1 MISLLKARTFN
12 RYLKRIGESKI
23 PIRQFFEKY
32 RMPFSLAQFY
42 RYKKRYER
50 EGWDGLFDR
59 RTLGNHRRLTD
70 HAANFLL
77 GYHAAHPNSTLMDYQ
92 VLLKNK
98 LDIKVDLSTISRGLH
113 AHQITMTKSK
123 PSKDETKVETFES
136 PCGGLEILSALAWH
150 LKWPEYTAQQIQR
163 TISPFVKKRDNPR
176 TADLRGRNPR
186 GRFTAAYNRRRDIR
200 QNRFAAIADKRR
212 RKDLSRLELGK
223 SSSEVLARKAL
234 AILALPVITLNGTLR
249 SANTPLGNALKDF
262 SGYNYMQATLDK
274 FLRELKYL
282 GLAEILIR
290 RQIPFWQKQW
300 RALKG
305 GSPNGHGPLLC
316 YYIDGNTKALWS
328 SQRVQKNKVM
338 MLGRVMGCLEQVFV
352 HDAFGRPTYFE
363 THAGRAPWGE
373 YVLSLFEKIEQRLQG
388 PGPKLPVRR
397 LLILDGANN
406 SVKTIRAFAAQD
418 KYYFITT
425 LDKNQW
431 QPRRIRCEGP
441 RQRYDHGP
449 AFVRECEIEL
459 KDSTAKSYLVVVRAI
474 KIEWDDGAMTVLI
487 TNLPAK
493 ILRASRVVK
502 SYFDRWPLQE
512 LWFRDTKEF
521 AALHRVAG
529 YGKKLLDDEK
539 VREKQHKFQAQI
551 VTLQDALQQPLA
563 ALAVL
568 DQKYESWIEKERR
581 LRAQTRIADGKRITT
596 ALQAAKLD
604 GCRAAIAAI
613 EREKRKVRQPYQKQ
627 FARLKR
633 CEREW
638 LRLQGKEKV
647 YKVDV
652 ELDQIM
658 TYFRVAFVNLC
669 TYLQMKFFNK
679 SGLAKALPPH
689 ITLATLLHRIFLL
702 PATVEQTNELR
713 RVYLKRNRKDKTTMA
728 LLERIL
734 PKLNQLNLRHASGR
748 RLEFLFDR
756 SHLNANKN

>member
-1 MISLLKARTFN
+1 MIRLPKARTIIS
-12 RYLKRIGESKI
+12 YLERIGDSRI
-23 PIRQFFEKY
+23 PLRKFFEKY
-32 RMPFSLAQFY
+32 RVPFSLAQY
-42 RYKKRYER
+42 SRYKKRFER
-50 EGWDGLFDR
+50 DGWEGLRDR

-70 HAANFLL
+70 QAANFLL
-77 GYHAAHPNSTLMDYQ
+77 GYHAAHPNSTLLDYQ
-92 VLLKNK
+92 ALLTTK
-98 LDIKVDLSTISRGLH
+98 LGITVDLSTISRCLH
-113 AHQITMTKSK
+113 AHQLSTVKSK
-123 PSKDETKVETFES
+123 PLKDETKVETFES
-136 PCGGLEILSALAWH
+136 RCGGLEILSALAWH

-163 TISPFVKKRDNPR
+163 TISPLVKKRDNPR
-176 TADLRGRNPR
+176 TADQRGRNPR
-186 GRFTAAYNRRRDIR
+186 GRFTATYNRRRDIR
-200 QNRFAAIADKRR
+200 QSRFAAIADKRR

-223 SSSEVLARKAL
+223 SSSEVLARKVL

-305 GSPNGHGPLLC
+305 GSPNEHGPLLC

-363 THAGRAPWGE
+363 THSGRAPWGE

-388 PGPKLPVRR
+388 PGLKLPVRR

-441 RQRYDHGP
+441 RQRYDYGP

-459 KDSTAKSYLVVVRAI
+459 KDSTTKGYIVVVRAI

-539 VREKQHKFQAQI
+539 VQEKQNKLQSQI

-581 LRAQTRIADGKRITT
+581 LRAQTRIVDGKRIMT
-596 ALQAAKLD
+596 APQATKLD
-604 GCRAAIAAI
+604 ECRAAIAAI

-669 TYLQMKFFNK
+669 TYFQMKFFSK
-679 SGLAKALPPH
+679 SGLTKTLPARM
-689 ITLATLLHRIFLL
+689 TLATLLHRIFLL
-702 PATVEQTNELR
+702 PATIEQTNELR
-713 RVYLKRNRKDKTTMA
+713 RVYLKRNPKDKTTMA

-734 PKLNQLNLRHASGR
+734 PKLNELNLRHASGR
-748 RLEFLFDR
+748 RLEFLFGCH
-756 SHLNANKN
+756 HLNANEK

>member
-1 MISLLKARTFN
+1 MIHLLKAHTFSH
-12 RYLKRIGESKI
+12 YLKRIGESKFS
-23 PIRQFFEKY
+23 IRQFFEKY
-32 RMPFSLAQFY
+32 HLPFSLAQFY

-50 EGWDGLFDR
+50 DGGDGLRDR

-70 HAANFLL
+70 QAANFLL
-77 GYHAAHPNSTLMDYQ
+77 GYHAAHPNSTLRDYQ
-92 VLLKNK
+92 ALLKTK
-98 LDIKVDLSTISRGLH
+98 LGLKVDLSTISRCLR
-113 AHQITMTKSK
+113 AHRNTMTKSK

-163 TISPFVKKRDNPR
+163 TISHFVKKRDNPR

-186 GRFTAAYNRRRDIR
+186 GRFTATYNRRRDIR
-200 QNRFAAIADKRR
+200 QSRFAAIADKRR

-223 SSSEVLARKAL
+223 SSSEVLARKVL

-282 GLAEILIR
+282 GLAETLLQ
-290 RQIPFWQKQW
+290 RQITFWQQQW
-300 RALKG
+300 RALQS
-305 GSPNGHGPLLC
+305 GSPNQHDPLLC

-328 SQRVQKNKVM
+328 SQHVQKNKVM

-363 THAGRAPWGE
+363 THSGRAPWGE

-406 SVKTIRAFAAQD
+406 SAKTIRAFAAQD

-441 RQRYDHGP
+441 KQRYDYGQ

-459 KDSTAKSYLVVVRAI
+459 KDSTAKGYLVVVRAI
-474 KIEWDDGAMTVLI
+474 KIEWDDGAVTVLL

-539 VREKQHKFQAQI
+539 VQEKQNKLQAQI

-563 ALAVL
+563 VLAGL

-581 LRAQTRIADGKRITT
+581 LRAQTRIADGKRIMTVS
-596 ALQAAKLD
+596 QAAKLD
-604 GCRAAIAAI
+604 ECRAAIAAI
-613 EREKRKVRQPYQKQ
+613 EREKRKVQQPYQKP

-669 TYLQMKFFNK
+669 TYFQMKFFSK
-679 SGLAKALPPH
+679 AKALPARM
-689 ITLATLLHRIFLL
+689 TLATLLHRIFLL

-713 RVYLKRNRKDKTTMA
+713 RVYLKRNHKDKTTMS

-734 PKLNQLNLRHASGR
+734 PKLNQLNLHHTSGR
-748 RLEFLFDR
+748 RLEFLFEC